1 MFAAL
6 KRSRIYILFCSLSR
20 VSAQNY
26 GYLNIDGHGHIRV
39 LAQTVLVGIF
49 SYIII
54 RIQYCLIMS
63 ITAIRTADES
73 DIAD

>member
-6 KRSRIYILFCSLSR
+6 KRSRIYILFCPLSR

-26 GYLNIDGHGHIRV
+26 GYLNIYGHGRIRV

-54 RIQYCLIMS
+54 IRIQY
-63 ITAIRTADES
+63 
-73 DIAD
+73 